1 MSLVVRYKGDWG
13 GTWEPLPGGL
23 EEQRGRKRHCVRH
36 FVRIEFFVVV
46 VVVVV
51 RHFCEAVRSRP
62 DLLLVTL
69 RKSWK
74 RELGEL
80 LGLIVRGIGF
90 GGNYTPGQPQ
100 SPSLVHHCEWGGQRL
115 VH

>member
-1 MSLVVRYKGDWG
+1 MEEKGIVLG
-13 GTWEPLPGGL
+13 ILCESNYLL
-23 EEQRGRKRHCVRH
+23 LLLLLLL
-36 FVRIEFFVVV
+36 
-46 VVVVV
+46 VVV

-69 RKSWK
+69 RKSWE

-100 SPSLVHHCEWGGQRL
+100 SPSLVHHCERGGQRL

>member
-1 MSLVVRYKGDWG
+1 MEEKGIVLG
-13 GTWEPLPGGL
+13 ILCESNYLL
-23 EEQRGRKRHCVRH
+23 LLLLLLL
-36 FVRIEFFVVV
+36 VV

-69 RKSWK
+69 RKSWE

-100 SPSLVHHCEWGGQRL
+100 SPSLVHHCERGGQRL

>member
-1 MSLVVRYKGDWG
+1 MEEKGIVLGILCEANSL
-13 GTWEPLPGGL
+13 LL
-23 EEQRGRKRHCVRH
+23 LL
-36 FVRIEFFVVV
+36 IV

-69 RKSWK
+69 RKSWE

-90 GGNYTPGQPQ
+90 GGNYTPRQPLIYTNAFPSCRIVLVGQ
-100 SPSLVHHCEWGGQRL
+100 
-115 VH
+115 